1 MLTDIKKILY
11 VIFLTFFCFGCNSKQ
26 SAQESKEKFDSISKE
41 STNQKEVDIVSFV
54 LNFYKIYSPY
64 DFGRDNENK
73 LSDFLSKNG
82 DEFLTNNLKSL
93 ILEDIKC
100 TEEGYVCNLDMDPF
114 YNSQDKIILTNVLK
128 KSDKS
133 VDILFN
139 NKSKLTILLDCNNK
153 CLISNVIY
161 PDGSNLEEKLKQK
174 D

>member
-11 VIFLTFFCFGCNSKQ
+11 IIFLTFFCFGCDSKYPT
-26 SAQESKEKFDSISKE
+26 QESKAKSDSVSKE
-41 STNQKEVDIVSFV
+41 SRSQKEVDLVSFV
-54 LNFYKIYSPY
+54 LNFYKIYFPY
-64 DFGRDNENK
+64 NLGQDSENK

-93 ILEDIKC
+93 ILDDINC

-114 YNSQDKIILTNVLK
+114 YNSQDKIILSNALK
-128 KSDKS
+128 ESDRS
-133 VDILFN
+133 VDVLFD
-139 NKSKLTILLDCNNK
+139 NKSKLKILLDCSDK

-174 D
+174 N

>member
-1 MLTDIKKILY
+1 MLTDIKKLLY
-11 VIFLTFFCFGCNSKQ
+11 VFFLTFFCFGCNSKQ
-26 SAQESKEKFDSISKE
+26 SAQESKQKFDSISKE
-41 STNQKEVDIVSFV
+41 STNKKEVDIVSFV
-54 LNFYKIYSPY
+54 LKFYKIYSSY

-82 DEFLTNNLKSL
+82 DEFLTHSLKSL

-133 VDILFN
+133 VDIFFDN
-139 NKSKLTILLDCNNK
+139 RSKLTILLDCNNK
-153 CLISNVIY
+153 FLISNVIY

>member
-1 MLTDIKKILY
+1 
-11 VIFLTFFCFGCNSKQ
+11 
-26 SAQESKEKFDSISKE
+26 
-41 STNQKEVDIVSFV
+41 
-54 LNFYKIYSPY
+54 
-64 DFGRDNENK
+64 
-73 LSDFLSKNG
+73 
-82 DEFLTNNLKSL
+82 
-93 ILEDIKC
+93 
-100 TEEGYVCNLDMDPF
+100 F

-133 VDILFN
+133 VDILFD